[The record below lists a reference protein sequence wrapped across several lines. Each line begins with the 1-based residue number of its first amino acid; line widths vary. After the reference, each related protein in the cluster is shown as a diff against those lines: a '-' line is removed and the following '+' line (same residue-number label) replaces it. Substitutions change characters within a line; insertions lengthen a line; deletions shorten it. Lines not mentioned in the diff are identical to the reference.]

1 MKHIIFG
8 FIAFIHHNKYIQMT
22 QTGTHQ
28 YTMYHNIQIL
38 LEMSQWLYNLHL
50 LIMSF
55 NIRDKGI
62 YNSFEV
68 VPLFKRFT
76 WCWNFYVLITFTSK
90 AYSIIQICV

>member
-1 MKHIIFG
+1 
-8 FIAFIHHNKYIQMT
+8 MT

-28 YTMYHNIQIL
+28 YTMYHNIQRL
-38 LEMSQWLYNLHL
+38 LEMSQCSYNLHL

-68 VPLFKRFT
+68 VPLFKRVT
-76 WCWNFYVLITFTSK
+76 
-90 AYSIIQICV
+90 